1 MIFCPST
8 ARTCL
13 ASKGSIM
20 AVAAAMRR
28 IQASDLMLMKASV
41 LFDDN
46 FWKLAA
52 TITPAPRQRAAGMAC
67 HLDVGRRARGV
78 RCTHHCGRS
87 AVRLFTHAGVQGQFA
102 EQLHAVLSGHA
113 RSASGAK
120 KELLVST
127 FRAHLQAHVL
137 CDP

>member
-8 ARTCL
+8 ARTCPPW
-13 ASKGSIM
+13 KGSIM

-46 FWKLAA
+46 FWKLAT
-52 TITPAPRQRAAGMAC
+52 TITPAPRQCAAGMAC

-78 RCTHHCGRS
+78 RRTHHRGRT
-87 AVRLFTHAGVQGQFA
+87 AVRLFAHAGVQGQFA

-113 RSASGAK
+113 RPPSGPK
-120 KELLVST
+120 NVFLVAT
-127 FRAHLQAHVL
+127 FPAHMQAHVL
-137 CDP
+137 HD